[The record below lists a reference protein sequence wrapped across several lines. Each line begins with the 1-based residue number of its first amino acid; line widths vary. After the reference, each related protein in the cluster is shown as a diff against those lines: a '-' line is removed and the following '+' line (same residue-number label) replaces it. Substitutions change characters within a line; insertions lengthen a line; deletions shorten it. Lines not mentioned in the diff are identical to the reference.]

1 MKQACMFVCLFVVV
15 GLGAQESP
23 DINPFIRGDVNL
35 DARVGISDV
44 VQLVEVLFGA
54 GRLDCPDAADSNDDG
69 RVDISDAAVILSGGW
84 LYSSPL
90 EGAWCLATA
99 RRPSR
104 LFNCIQNSYTAKSLR
119 HHQAPPAGSLPC
131 SSRSSRLVSLLSFF
145 SSSQDALI
153 SSGWW
158 NRGPV
163 A

>member
-69 RVDISDAAVILSGGW
+69 RVDISDALGILAF
-84 LYSSPL
+84 LYQ
-90 EGAWCLATA
+90 GASMPAPWPGCGLDPTLDPSCYCQATYC
-99 RRPSR
+99 P
-104 LFNCIQNSYTAKSLR
+104 
-119 HHQAPPAGSLPC
+119 
-131 SSRSSRLVSLLSFF
+131 VF
-145 SSSQDALI
+145 SE
-153 SSGWW
+153 
-158 NRGPV
+158 
-163 A
+163 